1 LNSPIEPPGNVKRR
15 ILAFGAASLALHLCI
30 LAWPREAP
38 PLQATAG
45 RPLALTLR
53 PVRPAEEGQTVER
66 DTSRSTLNTTT
77 GRATAAPTERAS
89 AHESTP
95 SSFGE
100 PHPTSHLDQ
109 PHSPETPTTPAEDIA
124 SQRATSIPVSIT
136 PGEVVREIQSV
147 FSARFTYPLL
157 ARRRGWQGRA
167 RFGMQ
172 IESDGRLTR
181 IRLLQGSGYGLLD
194 RAALDT
200 LQNVRLPAGG
210 YLPRSDF
217 DIDLVV
223 EYRLTEGT

>member
-1 LNSPIEPPGNVKRR
+1 MRRR
-15 ILAFGAASLALHLCI
+15 ILAFGAASLALHLCL

-38 PLQATAG
+38 PLQAMAG
-45 RPLALTLR
+45 QPLALTLR
-53 PVRPAEEGQTVER
+53 PVRRTEEGQTVER

-77 GRATAAPTERAS
+77 AHAAAAPAERAR
-89 AHESTP
+89 ALESKP

-100 PHPTSHLDQ
+100 PHLTSRLNQ
-109 PHSPETPTTPAEDIA
+109 PRPAETPTTPAEDIA
-124 SQRATSIPVSIT
+124 SQRTTSILVSIT

-172 IESDGRLTR
+172 IESDGHLTR

-194 RAALDT
+194 QAALDT
-200 LQNVRLPAGG
+200 LKNVRLPAGG
-210 YLPRSDF
+210 YLPRSDY
-217 DIDLVV
+217 DIDLIV
-223 EYRLTEGT
+223 EYRLTAGT

>member
-1 LNSPIEPPGNVKRR
+1 VKRR
-15 ILAFGAASLALHLCI
+15 ILAFCAASLALHLCV

-38 PLQATAG
+38 PLQAMAG

-53 PVRPAEEGQTVER
+53 TVRAEEDQTAEQDITRSPLNTSTAHAAATPAESAR
-66 DTSRSTLNTTT
+66 PL
-77 GRATAAPTERAS
+77 AS
-89 AHESTP
+89 KP

-100 PHPTSHLDQ
+100 PHPTFRLDQ
-109 PHSPETPTTPAEDIA
+109 PRPPETPTTPAEDTV
-124 SQRATSIPVSIT
+124 SQRAASIPVSIT

-172 IESDGRLTR
+172 IESDGRLTG
-181 IRLLQGSGYGLLD
+181 IRLLQGSGYGVLD

-200 LQNVRLPAGG
+200 LNNVRLPAGG
-210 YLPRSDF
+210 YLPRSDY

-223 EYRLTEGT
+223 EYRLTAGT

>member
-1 LNSPIEPPGNVKRR
+1 MRRR
-15 ILAFGAASLALHLCI
+15 ILAFGAASLALHLCV
-30 LAWPREAP
+30 LVWPREAP
-38 PLQATAG
+38 PLQAMAG
-45 RPLALTLR
+45 RPLALTLT
-53 PVRPAEEGQTVER
+53 PVRRAEEAQTVER
-66 DTSRSTLNTTT
+66 DTGRSTLNTTT
-77 GRATAAPTERAS
+77 PRATAAPAERARPL
-89 AHESTP
+89 ESKP

-100 PHPTSHLDQ
+100 PRPTLHLDQ
-109 PHSPETPTTPAEDIA
+109 PRPPETPTTQAEDIA
-124 SQRATSIPVSIT
+124 SQQATSIPVSVT
-136 PGEVVREIQSV
+136 PGEAVREIQSV

-172 IESDGRLTR
+172 IEADGRLTR

-210 YLPRSDF
+210 YLPRSEF

-223 EYRLTEGT
+223 EYRLTAGT